1 MRFLKAMST
10 IFVVALIAAIIATW
24 CVPPARTAGADSY
37 IPRQVFR
44 ESNDDSPF
52 EWDKTFHGNALLYD
66 FIFNAGDDATPTGE
80 CTFALDSAAG
90 AAYDRKL
97 LEFEFG
103 EGEYDDPLVV
113 QSWANGIYLT
123 TGDKITVEYAN
134 PETKTVSL
142 QIVTSS

>member
-1 MRFLKAMST
+1 MRFLKAFST
-10 IFVVALIAAIIATW
+10 IFAIALIAAIIATW

-37 IPRQVFR
+37 IPRQIFR
-44 ESNDDSPF
+44 ESSDDIPF
-52 EWDKTFHGNALLYD
+52 AWEKTFHGNALLYD
-66 FIFNAGDDATPTGE
+66 LIFNVDDTTPTGE

-97 LEFEFG
+97 LDFEYG

-113 QSWANGIYLT
+113 QSYANGIYLT
-123 TGDKITVEYAN
+123 TGDKITVEYEN

-142 QIVTSS
+142 QVVTSN